1 MDCKLMESSFEEHN
15 LKLPKT
21 GKVIFRFI
29 NNNNEVVRLFITK
42 LEDNY
47 NFLEENQ
54 PTTSNQL
61 VVFFNAYSIS
71 F

>member
-1 MDCKLMESSFEEHN
+1 MESSFEEHN

-61 VVFFNAYSIS
+61 VVFFKAYHNS

>member
-1 MDCKLMESSFEEHN
+1 MESSFEEHN

-61 VVFFNAYSIS
+61 VVFFKAHSIS

>member
-1 MDCKLMESSFEEHN
+1 MESSFEEHN

-61 VVFFNAYSIS
+61 VVFF
-71 F
+71 

>member
-1 MDCKLMESSFEEHN
+1 MESSFEEHN

>member
-1 MDCKLMESSFEEHN
+1 MECKLIESSFEEHN

-29 NNNNEVVRLFITK
+29 NDNNEVVRIFITK
-42 LEDNY
+42 LEDNF
-47 NFLEENQ
+47 NFLEESI

-61 VVFFNAYSIS
+61 VIFLKVNFTLF
-71 F
+71 